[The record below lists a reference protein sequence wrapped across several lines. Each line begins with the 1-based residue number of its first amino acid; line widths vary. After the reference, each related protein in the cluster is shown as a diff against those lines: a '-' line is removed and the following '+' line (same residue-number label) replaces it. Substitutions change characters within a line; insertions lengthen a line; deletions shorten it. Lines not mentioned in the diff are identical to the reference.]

1 MFKVKG
7 NYLEKHRK
15 TISAHVLYKG
25 HLDYINPRRHAHTK
39 KTYIRTLKK
48 FLASPFIGSVVLFI
62 FKYEETEL
70 CAINSQKKFEAAK
83 LKACMQ

>member
-15 TISAHVLYKG
+15 TISAHVLDKG
-25 HLDYINPRRHAHTK
+25 HLDYINPRRYTHTK
-39 KTYIRTLKK
+39 KTYIRTRKK

-62 FKYEETEL
+62 FKYEETER

>member
-25 HLDYINPRRHAHTK
+25 HLDYINPRRYTHTK
-39 KTYIRTLKK
+39 KNIYQDTKEIFSIPFHWVSSVIYIQ
-48 FLASPFIGSVVLFI
+48 I
-62 FKYEETEL
+62 
-70 CAINSQKKFEAAK
+70 
-83 LKACMQ
+83 